1 MIDDMVL
8 DKFLDSPLLQIDN
21 IAERVCLKEGK
32 DYAEFKKEALNFCS
46 DWLKGNR
53 FLQVGLIHL
62 DENNNLPEGC
72 LVRCHCM
79 VQDIRGVEYFAKM
92 NTQIQSTDN
101 NSAVSTETGLFR
113 DYLSTLNYDSF
124 VGDASTLDTRTVY
137 TCISIP
143 GETSWVK
150 EILRQQYNFENT
162 TCLEESYEFSQNK
175 RAKVDDGESNT
186 QQSRMQK
193 RWFIKVIIQ
202 KICEEQ
208 EPLKLNEPVEIVGIY
223 QQGVGENSF
232 PFSTIHV
239 MAVRRS
245 RITHPD
251 FKEFNSL
258 SYDEI
263 RLHCDVAAAR
273 QNLTVSFQKLLFGD
287 QLAAEYLLCHL
298 VSRVFKRVNSINVG
312 SLTLNFYDVDEQ
324 LVNELNK
331 FFDLI
336 LTKKVFVDF
345 DTDVLNGQSFRP
357 RKDYESDQEELLQS
371 CLQLSDDTQMII
383 HDRLIDDSKLDSLG
397 GKENFKTIAQLME
410 EKSVE
415 YVYGMQTVSIPADIN
430 VLVLSRQKSALPCDI
445 AIRLRKNNEIEN
457 PVENLSNDTIANIR
471 KYMSLVKILDF
482 SIPDN
487 ISERIQQY
495 YVKMRQDQGGQSMNA
510 DQLNKLLLLARCLSL
525 SEGNTTL
532 DWDTWEKAVKME
544 ALYSTTVKQI
554 IYIYAS
560 RVSIYWQV

>member
-1 MIDDMVL
+1 LILFLYDYSSLLWIQQRKKKMIDDMVL
-8 DKFLDSPLLQIDN
+8 DKFLHSPLLEIDN

-53 FLQVGLIHL
+53 FVQVGLIHL
-62 DENNNLPEGC
+62 DGNNNLPEGC

-79 VQDIRGVEYFAKM
+79 VQDFRGVEYFAKM
-92 NTQIQSTDN
+92 NTQTQSTDN
-101 NSAVSTETGLFR
+101 ISAVSTETGLFR
-113 DYLSTLNYDSF
+113 DYLSTLNYDNF

-150 EILRQQYNFENT
+150 EILRQQCNFENT
-162 TCLEESYEFSQNK
+162 TCMEESYEYSQNK
-175 RAKVDDGESNT
+175 RAKVDDGESST

-193 RWFIKVIIQ
+193 RWFI

-223 QQGVGENSF
+223 QQGIGENPF

-251 FKEFNSL
+251 FKQFNSL
-258 SYDEI
+258 NYNDI

-273 QNLTVSFQKLLFGD
+273 QNLTISFQKLLFGD

-298 VSRVFKRVNSINVG
+298 VSRVFKRVNSTNVG

-324 LVNELNK
+324 FVNELNK

-357 RKDYESDQEELLQS
+357 RKDYESDQEELHQS

-397 GKENFKTIAQLME
+397 KENFKAIAHLME

-415 YVYGMQTVSIPADIN
+415 YVYGMQTVSVPADIN

-457 PVENLSNDTIANIR
+457 PVENLSNDAIANIR

-495 YVKMRQDQGGQSMNA
+495 YVKVRQDQGGQSMNA

-525 SEGNTTL
+525 SDGNTTL
-532 DWDTWEKAVKME
+532 DWDTWEKAIKME
-544 ALYSTTVKQI
+544 TLYSTTV
-554 IYIYAS
+554 
-560 RVSIYWQV
+560 